1 MPLRV
6 ARAALALQLISLLLV
21 LHLVCTKWPQG
32 AWLLFQHGPLALRP
46 RPAEP
51 AVGVSESPSN
61 TERFAYVT
69 LVNNAR
75 YVELCA
81 VLAAS
86 LRASG
91 ADNPLLVLALPE
103 ALRPD
108 TGVDALRRM
117 EGVIVIPIRPLPI
130 TPNIKLDQPHWL
142 FAFAKLRIWQLTE
155 YSRLV
160 YIDGD
165 SLVLRNL
172 DYLFTLLPL
181 RSDKVAAARDVHAC
195 NQTRAVLHMMSSL
208 MVLRPSQAVFDGL
221 LAMMPRSRWN
231 NGDQQLIRAYF
242 SRHGG
247 VMLLNETY
255 AAFAHRCR
263 CNDYKAG
270 RPGTATG
277 PAVVHFTT
285 AFAPQWDD
293 DSMIASTRRM
303 EPHGWC
309 RTRAGSVSCTHCAD
323 LAYEY
328 WVNLRSTLKMSFQE

>member
-1 MPLRV
+1 MRLQS
-6 ARAALALQLISLLLV
+6 ARAALALQLVVLLLV
-21 LHLVCTKWPQG
+21 LNLASTKWPRG
-32 AWLLFQHGPLALRP
+32 AWLLFQHGPLALRQ
-46 RPAEP
+46 RPAESSIP
-51 AVGVSESPSN
+51 ELQLS

-75 YVELCA
+75 YVELCS

-86 LRASG
+86 LHASG
-91 ADNPLLVLALPE
+91 AQHPLLVLALPE
-103 ALRPD
+103 ALRSD
-108 TGVDALRRM
+108 TGVDALRLM
-117 EGVIVIPIRPLPI
+117 PGVTVLPIRPLPI

-142 FAFAKLRIWQLTE
+142 FAFCKLRIWQLTD

-172 DYLFTLLPL
+172 DYLFTIPLPPG
-181 RSDKVAAARDVHAC
+181 RIAAARDVHAC
-195 NQTRAVLHMMSSL
+195 NQTLALVHMMSSL
-208 MVLRPSQAVFDGL
+208 MVLSPSQEIFAGL

-242 SRHGG
+242 SRQHG
-247 VMLLNETY
+247 VQLLNETD
-255 AAFAHRCR
+255 AAFVHRCR
-263 CNDYKAG
+263 CNYFGAAG

-277 PAVVHFTT
+277 PALVHFTT

-293 DSMIASTRRM
+293 NSKLATTRRM

-323 LAYEY
+323 LAYEH
-328 WVNLRSTLKMSFQE
+328 WINLRSGLGNTSVPG